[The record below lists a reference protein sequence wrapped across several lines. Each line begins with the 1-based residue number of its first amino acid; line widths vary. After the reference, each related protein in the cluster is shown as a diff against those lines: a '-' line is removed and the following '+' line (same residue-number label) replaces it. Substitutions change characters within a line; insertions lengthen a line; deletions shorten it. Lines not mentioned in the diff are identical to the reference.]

1 MKKLLLL
8 FISALLAVSV
18 QAQSSDKPGNWKLI
32 VSDEYPADDVGVATY
47 DVVADFGADPTGVK
61 DSWSIFQTALNKL
74 GENRRGGV
82 LFVPA
87 GRYRITGKLYIP
99 TGVTLRGEWKRPTKG
114 VAIQGTILMV
124 DNAGGDELESKSFIT
139 MEPST
144 ALTYLSIWY
153 PHQNP
158 DHIKPYPPTVLYG
171 RDGVWGNEYCNV
183 RHVTL
188 VNSYSGIILSRKNG
202 GGCPNIYD
210 VYGTPLSRGIEIDN
224 IADVGRF
231 EQIYFSPDYWA
242 GSGLE
247 GAPKA
252 GSAFTDWIYQNGVG
266 ITMRRNDW
274 SYTCF
279 VDVEGYN
286 CGFKTGNSMSGDGNP
301 NGHNYSFHL
310 KDCQTGIH
318 VDGSSSSGI
327 MFTRVEMENCENG
340 IVVSSADGPVQL
352 YGCEISAREN
362 AVLMESGSSSR
373 LMMEQCTV
381 KGGAVNSMS
390 GDFVASD
397 CDFNNTTPQVFIG
410 SDARCILKGNRF
422 AKKADVQNNS
432 LFECHIDHTALTER
446 SKLPEFPDLRVPETK
461 PARVVLYNVLDFG
474 IEPFVVPFNSS
485 TNTQSIQ
492 NAIRNGLNSAKDAT
506 AAIQSALDKAKAD
519 GGGIVYLPGGRYKM
533 LGTLTVPTGVELRGA
548 ADFGSIPRGHGTIF
562 EVYAGKGQP
571 SGESFLKLEAGSGV
585 RGISINY
592 PEQLSSMLPAMA
604 QYPYTI
610 QGKGKDIYI
619 VNVGIRAAWNGL
631 DLFSNK
637 CDNHYVDYLA
647 GHAFK
652 NVIRIGGGSQGGM
665 VNNMQF
671 NTIVYACGA
680 ETKFGSWSNNADA
693 DNGKAYDQNMKELR
707 FITVED
713 CTDEILYNDFHY
725 GGYEGIVFDKSGA
738 GRAASGKALGLG
750 IDGSMNSAMFNALG
764 SAGFPLVNTQLVA
777 LEAKSTAFPDT
788 RYITLGETFTGNAE
802 FYGIDLW
809 GGPKHSTV
817 INNGNLVLNLANFS
831 TTGNVYHFYLPKSTG
846 KARMH
851 NAVVNMKSD
860 ASIAN
865 SSHEKQAFV
874 GASVLDVE
882 SWRIKLMGEWDC
894 NLTLTPVFEATDA
907 LLSRTKWSITANVN
921 NGNARNAI
929 DNNVSTRWDTGQSQ
943 KAGQM
948 VTVNMNAANKLNRII
963 LDSSKSPGDG
973 PAGYELYVKNG
984 ANADWKLVAEG
995 KIGTSVLIIGFPEET
1010 ATHFKI
1016 IQTGT
1021 KGGYWSI
1028 HELYAALVD
1037 DTPTSISSEVIESAG
1052 EIYYYDGRLAWSGL
1066 KSDVDNQVEI
1076 IDLSG
1081 RRILSQQVNTNSLQ
1095 LSGMQGGFYIVVVSD
1110 GTNVLRK
1117 KLFFKD

>member
-1 MKKLLLL
+1 
-8 FISALLAVSV
+8 
-18 QAQSSDKPGNWKLI
+18 
-32 VSDEYPADDVGVATY
+32 
-47 DVVADFGADPTGVK
+47 
-61 DSWSIFQTALNKL
+61 
-74 GENRRGGV
+74 
-82 LFVPA
+82 
-87 GRYRITGKLYIP
+87 
-99 TGVTLRGEWKRPTKG
+99 
-114 VAIQGTILMV
+114 
-124 DNAGGDELESKSFIT
+124 
-139 MEPST
+139 
-144 ALTYLSIWY
+144 
-153 PHQNP
+153 
-158 DHIKPYPPTVLYG
+158 
-171 RDGVWGNEYCNV
+171 
-183 RHVTL
+183 
-188 VNSYSGIILSRKNG
+188 
-202 GGCPNIYD
+202 
-210 VYGTPLSRGIEIDN
+210 
-224 IADVGRF
+224 
-231 EQIYFSPDYWA
+231 
-242 GSGLE
+242 
-247 GAPKA
+247 
-252 GSAFTDWIYQNGVG
+252 
-266 ITMRRNDW
+266 
-274 SYTCF
+274 
-279 VDVEGYN
+279 
-286 CGFKTGNSMSGDGNP
+286 
-301 NGHNYSFHL
+301 
-310 KDCQTGIH
+310 
-318 VDGSSSSGI
+318 
-327 MFTRVEMENCENG
+327 
-340 IVVSSADGPVQL
+340 
-352 YGCEISAREN
+352 
-362 AVLMESGSSSR
+362 
-373 LMMEQCTV
+373 
-381 KGGAVNSMS
+381 
-390 GDFVASD
+390 
-397 CDFNNTTPQVFIG
+397 
-410 SDARCILKGNRF
+410 
-422 AKKADVQNNS
+422 
-432 LFECHIDHTALTER
+432 
-446 SKLPEFPDLRVPETK
+446 
-461 PARVVLYNVLDFG
+461 
-474 IEPFVVPFNSS
+474 
-485 TNTQSIQ
+485 
-492 NAIRNGLNSAKDAT
+492 
-506 AAIQSALDKAKAD
+506 
-519 GGGIVYLPGGRYKM
+519 
-533 LGTLTVPTGVELRGA
+533 
-548 ADFGSIPRGHGTIF
+548 
-562 EVYAGKGQP
+562 
-571 SGESFLKLEAGSGV
+571 
-585 RGISINY
+585 
-592 PEQLSSMLPAMA
+592 
-604 QYPYTI
+604 
-610 QGKGKDIYI
+610 
-619 VNVGIRAAWNGL
+619 
-631 DLFSNK
+631 
-637 CDNHYVDYLA
+637 
-647 GHAFK
+647 
-652 NVIRIGGGSQGGM
+652 
-665 VNNMQF
+665 
-671 NTIVYACGA
+671 
-680 ETKFGSWSNNADA
+680 
-693 DNGKAYDQNMKELR
+693 MKELR

-995 KIGTSVLIIGFPEET
+995 KNGTSVLIIGFPEET

-1037 DTPTSISSEVIESAG
+1037 DTPTSISPEVAESAG

>member
-1 MKKLLLL
+1 
-8 FISALLAVSV
+8 
-18 QAQSSDKPGNWKLI
+18 
-32 VSDEYPADDVGVATY
+32 
-47 DVVADFGADPTGVK
+47 
-61 DSWSIFQTALNKL
+61 
-74 GENRRGGV
+74 
-82 LFVPA
+82 
-87 GRYRITGKLYIP
+87 
-99 TGVTLRGEWKRPTKG
+99 
-114 VAIQGTILMV
+114 
-124 DNAGGDELESKSFIT
+124 
-139 MEPST
+139 
-144 ALTYLSIWY
+144 
-153 PHQNP
+153 
-158 DHIKPYPPTVLYG
+158 
-171 RDGVWGNEYCNV
+171 
-183 RHVTL
+183 
-188 VNSYSGIILSRKNG
+188 
-202 GGCPNIYD
+202 
-210 VYGTPLSRGIEIDN
+210 
-224 IADVGRF
+224 
-231 EQIYFSPDYWA
+231 
-242 GSGLE
+242 
-247 GAPKA
+247 
-252 GSAFTDWIYQNGVG
+252 
-266 ITMRRNDW
+266 
-274 SYTCF
+274 
-279 VDVEGYN
+279 
-286 CGFKTGNSMSGDGNP
+286 
-301 NGHNYSFHL
+301 
-310 KDCQTGIH
+310 
-318 VDGSSSSGI
+318 
-327 MFTRVEMENCENG
+327 
-340 IVVSSADGPVQL
+340 
-352 YGCEISAREN
+352 
-362 AVLMESGSSSR
+362 
-373 LMMEQCTV
+373 
-381 KGGAVNSMS
+381 
-390 GDFVASD
+390 
-397 CDFNNTTPQVFIG
+397 
-410 SDARCILKGNRF
+410 
-422 AKKADVQNNS
+422 
-432 LFECHIDHTALTER
+432 
-446 SKLPEFPDLRVPETK
+446 
-461 PARVVLYNVLDFG
+461 
-474 IEPFVVPFNSS
+474 
-485 TNTQSIQ
+485 
-492 NAIRNGLNSAKDAT
+492 
-506 AAIQSALDKAKAD
+506 
-519 GGGIVYLPGGRYKM
+519 M

-995 KIGTSVLIIGFPEET
+995 KNGTSVLIIGFPEET

-1037 DTPTSISSEVIESAG
+1037 DTPTSISPEVIESAG

-1095 LSGMQGGFYIVVVSD
+1095 LSGMQGGFYIVVASD